1 MEEETEEEN
10 GKEEDRKVADE
21 SKVETSSI
29 GQTQKK
35 IGTLSVSEVV
45 NHMVT
50 VQVGPELISA

>member
-29 GQTQKK
+29 GQTEKK
-35 IGTLSVSEVV
+35 FGTLSVSEVV

-50 VQVGPELISA
+50 VQVGPELI

>member
-1 MEEETEEEN
+1 MEEET
-10 GKEEDRKVADE
+10 KEESGKVADNE
-21 SKVETSSI
+21 SKVETSSSI

-50 VQVGPELISA
+50 VQVGPELI